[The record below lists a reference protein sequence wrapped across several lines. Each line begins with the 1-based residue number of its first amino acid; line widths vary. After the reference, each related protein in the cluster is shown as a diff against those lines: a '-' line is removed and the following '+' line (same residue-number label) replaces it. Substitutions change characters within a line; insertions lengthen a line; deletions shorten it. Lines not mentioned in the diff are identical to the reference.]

1 LFAIASQPLLL
12 QPSGRFRWHQGQSL
26 AEDFIDAKR
35 SSIDTRLY
43 HWLAWIGMTGLL
55 FGLFYLLFWVI
66 APSTLVDEV
75 ERPQFVRRHMTVAY

>member
-1 LFAIASQPLLL
+1 
-12 QPSGRFRWHQGQSL
+12 
-26 AEDFIDAKR
+26 
-35 SSIDTRLY
+35 
-43 HWLAWIGMTGLL
+43 MTGLL